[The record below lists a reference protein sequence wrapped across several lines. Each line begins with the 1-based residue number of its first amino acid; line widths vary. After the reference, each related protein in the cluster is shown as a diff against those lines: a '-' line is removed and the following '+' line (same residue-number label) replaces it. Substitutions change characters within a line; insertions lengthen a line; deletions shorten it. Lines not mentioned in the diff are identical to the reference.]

1 MGVALHLSLP
11 LALVAALVACATTQ
25 AGRSRG
31 WTSLDRGALH
41 LEVPVGLKLV
51 EVSEG
56 RFRLGQDRFFS
67 ILAGNDGCL
76 LLRFFS
82 LTDDRERIDAD
93 RLAASVRWTATQSSP
108 RTSARLRSASAA
120 S

>member
-11 LALVAALVACATTQ
+11 LALVAALAACATTQ
-25 AGRSRG
+25 AERSRG

-41 LEVPVGLKLV
+41 LEVPAGLKLV
-51 EVSEG
+51 EV
-56 RFRLGQDRFFS
+56 
-67 ILAGNDGCL
+67 
-76 LLRFFS
+76 FS

>member
-11 LALVAALVACATTQ
+11 LALVAALAACATTQ
-25 AGRSRG
+25 AERSRG
-31 WTSLDRGALH
+31 WTSLDLR
-41 LEVPVGLKLV
+41 
-51 EVSEG
+51 G
-56 RFRLGQDRFFS
+56 RFASPLASLPGGQDRFFS

-93 RLAASVRWTATQSSP
+93 RIAASIRWTAT
-108 RTSARLRSASAA
+108 R
-120 S
+120 